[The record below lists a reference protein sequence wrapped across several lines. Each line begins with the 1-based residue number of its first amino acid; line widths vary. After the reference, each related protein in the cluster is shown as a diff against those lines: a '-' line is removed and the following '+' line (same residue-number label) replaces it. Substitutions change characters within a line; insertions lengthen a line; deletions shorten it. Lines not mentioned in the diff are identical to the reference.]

1 MYIKSYVVYL
11 KLIQGYVSV
20 YLSETGEKKRLWQQD
35 KEIEKSQV
43 L

>member
-1 MYIKSYVVYL
+1 MYIKSYVVHL

-20 YLSETGEKKRLWQQD
+20 YLSKTGEKNRLWQQD